1 MMKNKL
7 LKKVMT
13 GVLAGAM
20 VISGLTAGSTP
31 KTAQAADNSML
42 NLNGKYHA
50 ALGIQTAT
58 VKWYERLAY
67 YGKKNNKNYGTDK
80 ANVLMAGKEKTAGK
94 FTDVEI
100 AGNGTY
106 TVSLS
111 GANFNGET
119 TISQLHVATDIPGK
133 DSNSKI
139 SFSDVKVT
147 INDKE
152 VVSFDTPYL
161 EPEQYNADG
170 MVLVMFNHWRQDLV
184 SILNKKGIKEDAE
197 NGYKLLK
204 GKGKESVSVTFTV
217 SGFNYNKGETPEGG
231 DDIVD
236 LNPAPKLGAIKKAA
250 GYTYKVTKSAKKN
263 GTVTLVTGKKNVKKA
278 SVPASI
284 KIKGYTF
291 KVTAIEPSAFAGNKK
306 LTSVKIGKNVTS
318 IGAKAFSSCAK
329 LDTIDLSKNTSLKS
343 VGKSA
348 IKGVAAK
355 CVVKAPKSKKAA
367 YKKLFS
373 GKGKKVTVE

>member
-1 MMKNKL
+1 MRNKL
-7 LKKVMT
+7 FKKVMT
-13 GVLAGAM
+13 GLLAGAM
-20 VISGLTAGSTP
+20 VVSGLSMGSVPQTA
-31 KTAQAADNSML
+31 KAAGNSML

-80 ANVLMAGKEKTAGK
+80 ANILMAGKEKTAGT
-94 FTDVEI
+94 FHDVEI

-106 TVSLS
+106 TVSLT
-111 GANFNGET
+111 GAEFNGET
-119 TISQLHVATDIPGK
+119 TISQLHIATDIPGK
-133 DSNSKI
+133 DNNSKI
-139 SFSDVKVT
+139 SFSDVKVS

-152 VVSFDTPYL
+152 VVSFDTPFL

-170 MVLVMFNHWRQDLV
+170 MVMVLFNHWRQDLV
-184 SILNKKGIKEDAE
+184 SILDKKGIKENAD

-204 GKGKESVSVTFTV
+204 GKGKESISVTFTV
-217 SGFNYNKGETPEGG
+217 AGFNYDKGQTPEGG

-236 LNPAPKLGAIKKAA
+236 LNPAPKLGALKKVA

-263 GTVTLVTGKKNVKKA
+263 GTVTLVSGKKNVKN
-278 SVPASI
+278 ASI
-284 KIKGYTF
+284 PSAVKIKGYSF

-306 LTSVKIGKNVTS
+306 LASVKIGKNVTS
-318 IGAKAFSSCAK
+318 IGAKAFSGCAK
-329 LDTIDLSKNTSLKS
+329 LSKIDLSKNTSLKS

-348 IKGVAAK
+348 IKGVDAK
-355 CVVKAPKSKKAA
+355 CVVKAPKSKKTS

-373 GKGKKVTVE
+373 GKGKKITVE